1 MKRLLLLLFVT
12 TQVALGQTD
21 DSTAVGTLP
30 TKTNFKFGLITELDI
45 AFASGYGNLPSYRS
59 FLKANQVGSPPGAN
73 SYINLGFGGRFNRLK
88 IMTQV
93 GVSALF
99 STTPSE
105 PSSTSLVSRQLN
117 AGYLGAMIGYDVV
130 NARNRRVYIN
140 AGIGG
145 FGYEFS
151 IYRQTTQPV
160 SFQNM
165 LQQTPS
171 VSVPS
176 LLLTNTYWDVSVEYC
191 QREKRRRSAQTV
203 LRVGYRRGIRPE
215 PFTSDA
221 FQLTNAPTDRI
232 SQVYIQAGYCFSS
245 NYTKLGKR

>member
-1 MKRLLLLLFVT
+1 M
-12 TQVALGQTD
+12 GE
-21 DSTAVGTLP
+21 LP
-30 TKTNFKFGLITELDI
+30 TKSNFKFGLITELDFAI
-45 AFASGYGNLPSYRS
+45 ALGYGNLPNYRS
-59 FLKANQVGSPPGAN
+59 FLKTNQVGSPPGAN
-73 SYINLGFGGRFNRLK
+73 PYINFGFGGRFNRLK

-93 GVSALF
+93 GVSALV

-117 AGYLGAMIGYDVV
+117 AGYVGGMIGYDVA

-160 SFQNM
+160 SFQNI

-171 VSVPS
+171 GSVPS
-176 LLLTNTYWDVSVEYC
+176 LSLTNTY
-191 QREKRRRSAQTV
+191 
-203 LRVGYRRGIRPE
+203 
-215 PFTSDA
+215 
-221 FQLTNAPTDRI
+221 
-232 SQVYIQAGYCFSS
+232 
-245 NYTKLGKR
+245 